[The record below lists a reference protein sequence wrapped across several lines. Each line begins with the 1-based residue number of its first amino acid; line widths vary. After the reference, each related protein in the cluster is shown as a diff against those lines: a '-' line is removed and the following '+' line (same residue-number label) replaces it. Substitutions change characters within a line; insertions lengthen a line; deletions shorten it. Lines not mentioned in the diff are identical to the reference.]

1 MAGIGQSAQ
10 DLLEK
15 LDTYRE
21 QLSQVEAGLEAN
33 PEEESLLKL
42 KKDLSEV
49 IALTEDLVRYQNVSD
64 AKDSQAGSSKSAH
77 TNWIGR
83 TCEAHLEG
91 KWYNAEIQSV
101 RRDHK
106 GIERC
111 AVKFIGDEGTQR
123 EYKTTELRLLKPPPA
138 AQCAPGLK
146 CQSIFKE
153 DGLWYDCV
161 ILEHTTT
168 GYKVNFKD
176 YNEECEVK
184 FDQIRMGQQSLAEKE
199 KMRVQKNV
207 KDFIT
212 PAGFRIPENL
222 KPDADKDTAK
232 QLEVK
237 RRKIHAIKSKQK
249 EEIVEKAQQQQVHGW
264 QKFCNKKSSKS
275 KNGYM
280 TGRAKQSIFSVP
292 EGVDGKV
299 GVTGSGNKMTEFAE
313 RSKFTFGG
321 GA

>member
-1 MAGIGQSAQ
+1 MAAIGQSAQ

-49 IALTEDLVRYQNVSD
+49 IHLTEDLVRYQNVSD
-64 AKDSQAGSSKSAH
+64 NKDQRQAAKSSH
-77 TNWIGR
+77 TSWIGR
-83 TCEAHLEG
+83 TCEAHDGG

-106 GIERC
+106 GIER
-111 AVKFIGDEGTQR
+111 ATVKFIGEEGQTK
-123 EYKTTELRLLKPPPA
+123 ECKTTEVRMLKPPPA
-138 AQCAPGLK
+138 AQITPGLK

-161 ILEHTTT
+161 IIEHTTT

-184 FDQIRMGQQSLAEKE
+184 FDQIRLGQQSLAEKE
-199 KMRVQKNV
+199 KQRVQKNV

-222 KPDADKDTAK
+222 KPDTEKDTEK

-249 EEIVEKAQQQQVHGW
+249 EELVDRAQQQQVQGW
-264 QKFCNKKSSKS
+264 KKFCNKSSSKS

-292 EGVDGKV
+292 EGLDGKV
-299 GVTGSGNKMTEFAE
+299 GVTGSGKKMTEFTE